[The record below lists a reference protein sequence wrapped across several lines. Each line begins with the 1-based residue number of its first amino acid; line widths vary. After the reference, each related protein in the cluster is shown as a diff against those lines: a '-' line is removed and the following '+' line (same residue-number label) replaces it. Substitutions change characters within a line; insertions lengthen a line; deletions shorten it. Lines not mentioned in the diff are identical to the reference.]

1 MKQRMHKVI
10 VIGSPGSGKSTF
22 SRALHR
28 ITGLPL
34 YHLDNLYWNADASN
48 VDSAVFRQ
56 RLAQVLRQ
64 PAWIVDGN
72 YASTMDMRLR
82 ACDTVFF
89 LDYPVAVCLRG
100 IADRRG
106 KPRPDL
112 PWVEPP
118 DHVDEEF
125 VGMIRAYPE
134 VGRPQVLALLARY
147 PKKNAVI
154 FRDRAESADYLRRLA
169 AD

>member
-1 MKQRMHKVI
+1 MQKVI
-10 VIGSPGSGKSTF
+10 IIGSPGSGKSTF
-22 SRALHR
+22 ARALHAV
-28 ITGLPL
+28 TGLPL
-34 YHLDNLYWNADASN
+34 YHLDNLHWNADASI
-48 VDSAVFRQ
+48 VERDVFRQ
-56 RLAQVLRQ
+56 RLAEVLCLS
-64 PAWIVDGN
+64 AWIVDGN
-72 YASTMDMRLR
+72 YASTMDMRLQ

-89 LDYPVAVCLRG
+89 LDYPVEVCLRG

-125 VGMIRAYPE
+125 VGMIRAYPQ
-134 VGRPQVLALLARY
+134 VGRPQVLALLARF
-147 PKKNAVI
+147 PEKNVVI
-154 FRDRAESADYLRRLA
+154 FRDRAESDDYLRRLA